1 MNKFKVIKKLSH
13 ISLFSKDLKKV
24 EKFYCKILNLKIAHK
39 FINKKN
45 GKIYG
50 LFIYAG
56 ENTMLEFFT
65 SKKKLNNNSKF
76 RHFCFQVS
84 NLKKV
89 HQYLQ
94 KKGFKADMSRGKTD
108 KTLNF
113 TIKDYENNEIEFHQ
127 YDKKSKINKYFK
139 I

>member
-56 ENTMLEFFT
+56 ENTMLEFFI
-65 SKKKLNNNSKF
+65 SKKKLNNN
-76 RHFCFQVS
+76 
-84 NLKKV
+84 
-89 HQYLQ
+89 
-94 KKGFKADMSRGKTD
+94 
-108 KTLNF
+108 
-113 TIKDYENNEIEFHQ
+113 
-127 YDKKSKINKYFK
+127 
-139 I
+139 